1 MRITVAQFSQE
12 IEAGYHGTGIRISK
26 STNQPN
32 ACVSFYLHTGNIRES
47 VDSLEPTCP

>member
-32 ACVSFYLHTGNIRES
+32 ACVYHSTFTLAIS
-47 VDSLEPTCP
+47 VSR